1 MEPRTSVISR
11 RLQDVGSIIAVAS
24 GKGGVGKS
32 LIASTL
38 ALSLQQAGKKVGLL
52 DLDLYGPSSHIILGV
67 KDFGFPDEDKGILPP
82 MVHGI
87 KYMSLIYFS
96 KDKPGAFR
104 GEDVTNIIIELF
116 AITRWDCLDYLIID
130 MPPGIGDETLD
141 VLSYVPQASFLVVST
156 PSKVAHGAVE
166 KLVDILIEED
176 TPFLGVVENMIHE
189 KKLIHTFSENVPLL
203 GSLRFDATIEDAIG
217 NPSQLLAT
225 PFAKDVKELLKN
237 LK

>member
-1 MEPRTSVISR
+1 V
-11 RLQDVGSIIAVAS
+11 DSIIAVAS

-67 KDFGFPDEDKGILPP
+67 KDFDFPEEDKGILPP

-104 GEDVTNIIIELF
+104 GEDVTNIIIELL
-116 AITRWDCLDYLIID
+116 AITRWDYLDYLIID

-156 PSKVAHGAVE
+156 PSKVTHGAVE
-166 KLVDILIEED
+166 KLVDILIEEG
-176 TPFLGVVENMIHE
+176 TPFLGVVENMMHE
-189 KKLIHTFSENVPLL
+189 MKLVHTFSENVPWL
-203 GSLRFDATIEDAIG
+203 GGLRFDVTIEDAIG
-217 NPSQLLAT
+217 KPSQLLAT